1 MIGNR
6 YRSSKVSKRIRDSAG
21 LSPDGACQM
30 RGMMFSFES
39 IGRHAAV
46 AAIFGLSLI
55 AGGALAQSA
64 QPFAGMSG
72 VWSGKGNISLEGG
85 AREAI
90 RCKATYAVRQ
100 DGNALQQ
107 TLRCASDS
115 YKIELTS
122 NVVSNDGKLT
132 GTWSEATRNVSGD
145 VRGSTSG
152 GRFQVVVSAGTFS
165 ADLVLNTR
173 GNSQSVVIRS
183 EGGEFKG
190 ANITLT
196 RG

>member
-1 MIGNR
+1 
-6 YRSSKVSKRIRDSAG
+6 
-21 LSPDGACQM
+21 
-30 RGMMFSFES
+30 MFSFES
-39 IGRHAAV
+39 IGRRAAV
-46 AAIFGLSLI
+46 AAAFGLLFVS
-55 AGGALAQSA
+55 ADSFAQSG

-72 VWSGKGNISLEGG
+72 VWSGKGTISLEGG

-90 RCKATYAVRQ
+90 RCRATYAVRN

-122 NVVSNDGKLT
+122 NVTASGNKLS

-145 VRGSTSG
+145 VEGTTSG
-152 GRFQVVVSAGTFS
+152 GRFQVVVRAGTFS
-165 ADLVLNTR
+165 ADLVLTTR
-173 GNSQSVVIRS
+173 GSSQSVVIRS

-196 RG
+196 RT

>member
-1 MIGNR
+1 
-6 YRSSKVSKRIRDSAG
+6 
-21 LSPDGACQM
+21 
-30 RGMMFSFES
+30 MFSFES
-39 IGRHAAV
+39 IGRRAVV
-46 AAIFGLSLI
+46 AAIFGLSFV
-55 AGGALAQSA
+55 AGDAQAQSA

-90 RCKATYAVRQ
+90 RCRATYSVRQ

-115 YKIELTS
+115 YKIELIS
-122 NVVSNDGKLT
+122 NVVASGGKLT
-132 GTWSEATRNVSGD
+132 GSWSEATRNVSGD
-145 VRGSTSG
+145 VQGTTSA
-152 GRFQVVVSAGTFS
+152 GRFQVVASAGTFS
-165 ADLVLNTR
+165 ANLTINTA

>member
-1 MIGNR
+1 M
-6 YRSSKVSKRIRDSAG
+6 
-21 LSPDGACQM
+21 L
-30 RGMMFSFES
+30 SFES
-39 IGRHAAV
+39 IGRRAAV
-46 AAIFGLSLI
+46 AVILGLSLVSSQSS
-55 AGGALAQSA
+55 AQSG

-72 VWSGKGNISLEGG
+72 VWSGKGSISLEGG

-90 RCKATYAVRQ
+90 RCRATYAVRN

-122 NVVSNDGKLT
+122 NVVANGGKLS

-145 VRGSTSG
+145 VEGTTSG
-152 GRFQVVVSAGTFS
+152 GRFQVVVRAGTFS
-165 ADLVLNTR
+165 ADLALTTR

-196 RG
+196 RT

>member
-1 MIGNR
+1 
-6 YRSSKVSKRIRDSAG
+6 
-21 LSPDGACQM
+21 
-30 RGMMFSFES
+30 MFSFKA
-39 IGRHAAV
+39 IGQRAAV
-46 AAIFGLSLI
+46 TAILGLSLVS
-55 AGGALAQSA
+55 AESFAQSG

-72 VWSGKGNISLEGG
+72 VWSGKGSISLEGG
-85 AREAI
+85 MREAI
-90 RCKATYAVRQ
+90 RCRATYAVRS

-122 NVVSNDGKLT
+122 NVVASGGKLS
-132 GTWSEATRNVSGD
+132 GTWSESTRNVSGD
-145 VRGSTSG
+145 VEGTTSG
-152 GRFQVVVSAGTFS
+152 GRFQVMVRAGTFS
-165 ADLVLNTR
+165 ANLALTTR

-196 RG
+196 RT

>member
-1 MIGNR
+1 
-6 YRSSKVSKRIRDSAG
+6 
-21 LSPDGACQM
+21 
-30 RGMMFSFES
+30 MFSFEA
-39 IGRHAAV
+39 IGRRAAV
-46 AAIFGLSLI
+46 AATLGLLFVS
-55 AGGALAQSA
+55 AESFAQSA

-72 VWSGKGNISLEGG
+72 VWSGRGTISLEGG

-90 RCKATYAVRQ
+90 RCRATYAVRN

-122 NVVSNDGKLT
+122 NVVASGKLT

-145 VRGSTSG
+145 VEGTTSG
-152 GRFQVVVSAGTFS
+152 GRFQVVVRAGTFS
-165 ADLVLNTR
+165 ADLVLTTR
-173 GNSQSVVIRS
+173 GSSQSVVIRS

-196 RG
+196 RT

>member
-1 MIGNR
+1 
-6 YRSSKVSKRIRDSAG
+6 
-21 LSPDGACQM
+21 
-30 RGMMFSFES
+30 MFLFEP
-39 IGRHAAV
+39 IGRRALV
-46 AAIFGLSLI
+46 AAIFGLSFV
-55 AGGALAQSA
+55 AGDALAQSA

-72 VWSGKGNISLEGG
+72 IWSGKGSISLEGG

-90 RCKATYAVRQ
+90 RCRATYAVRN

-122 NVVSNDGKLT
+122 NVVANGGKLT

-145 VRGSTSG
+145 VEGTTAG
-152 GRFQVVVSAGTFS
+152 GRFQVVVRAGTFS
-165 ADLVLNTR
+165 ADLILTTR
-173 GNSQSVVIRS
+173 GNSQAVVIRS

-190 ANITLT
+190 ANISLT

>member
-1 MIGNR
+1 M
-6 YRSSKVSKRIRDSAG
+6 
-21 LSPDGACQM
+21 L
-30 RGMMFSFES
+30 SFES
-39 IGRHAAV
+39 IGRCAAIAAV
-46 AAIFGLSLI
+46 MGLAFVSTESS
-55 AGGALAQSA
+55 AQS

-72 VWSGKGNISLEGG
+72 VWSGRGTISLEGG

-90 RCKATYAVRQ
+90 RCRATYAVRS

-122 NVVSNDGKLT
+122 NVVSSGGKLS

-145 VRGSTSG
+145 VEGTTSG
-152 GRFQVVVSAGTFS
+152 GRFQVVVRAGTFS
-165 ADLVLNTR
+165 ANLALTTR

-196 RG
+196 RT

>member
-1 MIGNR
+1 M
-6 YRSSKVSKRIRDSAG
+6 
-21 LSPDGACQM
+21 L
-30 RGMMFSFES
+30 FFET
-39 IGRHAAV
+39 IGRRAAV
-46 AAIFGLSLI
+46 I
-55 AGGALAQSA
+55 AVLGMACAPAGSFAQSA
-64 QPFAGMSG
+64 QPFSGMSG
-72 VWSGKGNISLEGG
+72 VWSGKGMISLEGG
-85 AREAI
+85 AKEAI
-90 RCKATYAVRQ
+90 RCRATYAVRN

-122 NVVSNDGKLT
+122 NVEAKGGKLA

-145 VRGSTSG
+145 VEGTTSG
-152 GRFQVVVSAGTFS
+152 GNFQVVVRAGTFS
-165 ADLVLNTR
+165 ADLALTTR

-196 RG
+196 RS

>member
-1 MIGNR
+1 
-6 YRSSKVSKRIRDSAG
+6 
-21 LSPDGACQM
+21 
-30 RGMMFSFES
+30 MFSFES
-39 IGRHAAV
+39 IGRRAIV
-46 AAIFGLSLI
+46 AAIFGLSFV
-55 AGGALAQSA
+55 AGDTLAQSA

-72 VWSGKGNISLEGG
+72 VWSGKGSISLEGG

-90 RCKATYAVRQ
+90 RCRATYAVRN

-122 NVVSNDGKLT
+122 NVVANSGKLT

-145 VRGSTSG
+145 VEGTTAG
-152 GRFQVVVSAGTFS
+152 GRFQVVVRAGTFS
-165 ADLVLNTR
+165 ADLILTTR
-173 GNSQSVVIRS
+173 GNSQAVVIRS

-190 ANITLT
+190 ANISLT

>member
-1 MIGNR
+1 M
-6 YRSSKVSKRIRDSAG
+6 
-21 LSPDGACQM
+21 L
-30 RGMMFSFES
+30 SFES
-39 IGRHAAV
+39 IGRRAAV
-46 AAIFGLSLI
+46 AAVLGFVFVS
-55 AGGALAQSA
+55 ADSFAQS
-64 QPFAGMSG
+64 QPFSGMSG
-72 VWSGKGNISLEGG
+72 VWSGRGTISLEGG

-90 RCKATYAVRQ
+90 RCRATYSVRN

-122 NVVSNDGKLT
+122 NVVSDGGKLT

-145 VRGSTSG
+145 VEGTTSG
-152 GRFQVVVSAGTFS
+152 GRFNVVVRAGTFS
-165 ADLVLNTR
+165 ADLALTTR

-196 RG
+196 RT

>member
-1 MIGNR
+1 M
-6 YRSSKVSKRIRDSAG
+6 
-21 LSPDGACQM
+21 
-30 RGMMFSFES
+30 
-39 IGRHAAV
+39 
-46 AAIFGLSLI
+46 
-55 AGGALAQSA
+55 AQSA

-85 AREAI
+85 AKEAI

-100 DGNALQQ
+100 DGSALQQ

-122 NVVSNDGKLT
+122 NVAANGGKLT

-145 VRGSTSG
+145 VEGTISG
-152 GRFQVVVSAGTFS
+152 GRFQVIVRAGTFS
-165 ADLVLNTR
+165 ANLTLNTH
-173 GNSQSVVIRS
+173 GNSQSVMIRS

-190 ANITLT
+190 ADITLS
-196 RG
+196 RS

>member
-1 MIGNR
+1 M
-6 YRSSKVSKRIRDSAG
+6 
-21 LSPDGACQM
+21 L
-30 RGMMFSFES
+30 SFES
-39 IGRHAAV
+39 IGRRAAV
-46 AAIFGLSLI
+46 AVILGLSLVSSQSS
-55 AGGALAQSA
+55 AQSG

-72 VWSGKGNISLEGG
+72 VWSGKGSISLEGG

-90 RCKATYAVRQ
+90 RCRATYAVRN

-122 NVVSNDGKLT
+122 NVVASGGKLS

-145 VRGSTSG
+145 VEGTTSG
-152 GRFQVVVSAGTFS
+152 GRFQVVVRAGTFS
-165 ADLVLNTR
+165 ADLALTTR

-196 RG
+196 RT

>member
-1 MIGNR
+1 M
-6 YRSSKVSKRIRDSAG
+6 
-21 LSPDGACQM
+21 L
-30 RGMMFSFES
+30 SFES
-39 IGRHAAV
+39 IARRAAV
-46 AAIFGLSLI
+46 VAILGLSLVSTRSF
-55 AGGALAQSA
+55 AQSG
-64 QPFAGMSG
+64 QPFTGMSG
-72 VWSGKGNISLEGG
+72 VWSGKGSISLEGG

-90 RCKATYAVRQ
+90 RCRATYAVRN

-122 NVVSNDGKLT
+122 NVVASGGKLT

-145 VRGSTSG
+145 VEGTTSG
-152 GRFQVVVSAGTFS
+152 GRFQVVVRAGTFS
-165 ADLVLNTR
+165 ADLTLTTR

-183 EGGEFKG
+183 ESGEFTG

-196 RG
+196 RI

>member
-1 MIGNR
+1 
-6 YRSSKVSKRIRDSAG
+6 
-21 LSPDGACQM
+21 
-30 RGMMFSFES
+30 MFSFES
-39 IGRHAAV
+39 IGRRSV
-46 AAIFGLSLI
+46 IAAIFGLSLI
-55 AGGALAQSA
+55 SIDAHAQSA
-64 QPFAGMSG
+64 KPFAGMTG
-72 VWSGKGNISLEGG
+72 VWSGKGTISFEGG

-90 RCKATYAVRQ
+90 RCRATYSVRE

-122 NVVSNDGKLT
+122 NVVSNGGKLS
-132 GTWSEATRNVSGD
+132 GSWSESTRNVSGD
-145 VRGSTSG
+145 VQGTTAG

-165 ADLVLNTR
+165 ADLVATTK

-183 EGGEFKG
+183 QGSEFKG

-196 RG
+196 RT

>member
-1 MIGNR
+1 MAATVIL
-6 YRSSKVSKRIRDSAG
+6 G
-21 LSPDGACQM
+21 LLLVPAET
-30 RGMMFSFES
+30 F
-39 IGRHAAV
+39 
-46 AAIFGLSLI
+46 
-55 AGGALAQSA
+55 AQSG
-64 QPFAGMSG
+64 QPFAGMTG
-72 VWSGKGNISLEGG
+72 VWSGKGTISLEGG
-85 AREAI
+85 AHEAI
-90 RCKATYAVRQ
+90 RCRATYAVRS

-122 NVVSNDGKLT
+122 NVVSEGGKLK

-145 VRGSTSG
+145 VEGSTSG
-152 GRFQVVVSAGTFS
+152 GKFQVVVRAGTFS
-165 ADLVLNTR
+165 ANLSLTTR

-196 RG
+196 RT

>member
-1 MIGNR
+1 M
-6 YRSSKVSKRIRDSAG
+6 
-21 LSPDGACQM
+21 L
-30 RGMMFSFES
+30 SFES
-39 IGRHAAV
+39 IGRRAAV
-46 AAIFGLSLI
+46 AVILGLSLVSSQSS
-55 AGGALAQSA
+55 AQSG

-72 VWSGKGNISLEGG
+72 VWSGKGSISLEGG

-90 RCKATYAVRQ
+90 RCRATYAVRN

-122 NVVSNDGKLT
+122 NVVASGGKLT

-145 VRGSTSG
+145 VEGTTSG
-152 GRFQVVVSAGTFS
+152 GRFQVVVRAGTFS
-165 ADLVLNTR
+165 ADLALTTR

-196 RG
+196 RT

>member
-1 MIGNR
+1 MR
-6 YRSSKVSKRIRDSAG
+6 LLPPFLDCHSSRAA
-21 LSPDGACQM
+21 LSPSPLSHLPECQASG
-30 RGMMFSFES
+30 RG
-39 IGRHAAV
+39 RAT
-46 AAIFGLSLI
+46 
-55 AGGALAQSA
+55 
-64 QPFAGMSG
+64 
-72 VWSGKGNISLEGG
+72 SLEGG

>member
-1 MIGNR
+1 
-6 YRSSKVSKRIRDSAG
+6 
-21 LSPDGACQM
+21 
-30 RGMMFSFES
+30 MFSFES
-39 IGRHAAV
+39 IGRR
-46 AAIFGLSLI
+46 AAIVAVFGLIFVSTESF
-55 AGGALAQSA
+55 AQS

-72 VWSGKGNISLEGG
+72 VWSGRGTISLEGG

-90 RCKATYAVRQ
+90 RCRATYAVRS

-122 NVVSNDGKLT
+122 NVVSSGGKLS

-145 VRGSTSG
+145 VEGTTSG
-152 GRFQVVVSAGTFS
+152 GRFQVVVRAGTFS
-165 ADLVLNTR
+165 ADLALTTR

-196 RG
+196 RT

>member
-1 MIGNR
+1 
-6 YRSSKVSKRIRDSAG
+6 
-21 LSPDGACQM
+21 
-30 RGMMFSFES
+30 MFLFES
-39 IGRHAAV
+39 IGRRV
-46 AAIFGLSLI
+46 AMASLLSLSLI
-55 AGGALAQSA
+55 SIEAQAQSA

-72 VWSGKGNISLEGG
+72 VWSGKGTISFENG

-90 RCKATYAVRQ
+90 RCRATYAVRE

-122 NVVSNDGKLT
+122 NVVANGGRLS
-132 GTWSEATRNVSGD
+132 GTWSESTRNVSGD
-145 VRGSTSG
+145 VQGATAG
-152 GRFQVVVSAGTFS
+152 GRFHVVVSAGTFS
-165 ADLVLNTR
+165 ADLVATTK

-183 EGGEFKG
+183 EGSEFRG

-196 RG
+196 RT

>member
-1 MIGNR
+1 
-6 YRSSKVSKRIRDSAG
+6 
-21 LSPDGACQM
+21 
-30 RGMMFSFES
+30 MFSFES
-39 IGRHAAV
+39 IGRRAV
-46 AAIFGLSLI
+46 VVAIFGFSFV
-55 AGGALAQSA
+55 AGDTLAQSA
-64 QPFAGMSG
+64 QPFAGMAG
-72 VWSGKGNISLEGG
+72 VWSGRGSISLEGG

-90 RCKATYAVRQ
+90 RCRATYAVRN

-122 NVVSNDGKLT
+122 NVVSNHGKLT

-145 VRGSTSG
+145 VEGSTSG
-152 GRFQVVVSAGTFS
+152 GRFQVVVSAGGFS
-165 ADLVLNTR
+165 ADVVLNTR

-196 RG
+196 RS